1 MSAGWVAGAVRA
13 RAMSR
18 RRLGAVAA
26 RDLAGRPTL
35 EIAVDSLASG
45 PYGHGVRPGQTLS
58 QAQRA
63 VSATVLWNL
72 RVLAGWLPTGAS
84 RILRLLAGGFE
95 VANVDERMRELD
107 GRSVEAPFQLGSLA
121 TTWQTAARAMSVA
134 DMRSVLA
141 RSAWGDPG
149 SETPAGVGL
158 GMRLA
163 WAARVSSGVPEA
175 HPWACGAAALVMTR
189 ELLLAGSPATPQV
202 QRTLAP
208 LLGSAWM
215 DAHTVTA
222 FASCLPA
229 EARWVLAGIED
240 PADLWRAEA
249 AWWRRVGVDGTSLL
263 HRPGASRAPVVGCVA
278 VLAVDAWRV
287 RAALEV
293 AARGGS
299 DAPGA
304 LEVFDAVA

>member
-1 MSAGWVAGAVRA
+1 MSAGWVAAAVRA
-13 RAMSR
+13 RAMAR

-26 RDLAGRPTL
+26 RELAARPSL
-35 EIAVDSLASG
+35 ELAVDVLADG
-45 PYGHGVRPGQTLS
+45 PYGHDVRPGQTLGQVQHS
-58 QAQRA
+58 
-63 VSATVLWNL
+63 VSATVLWNM
-72 RVLAGWLPTGAS
+72 RVLAGWLPTGSS

-95 VANVDERMRELD
+95 VANVDERLRELH
-107 GRSVEAPFQLGSLA
+107 GRAVEPPFHLGSLA
-121 TTWQTAARAMSVA
+121 TTWDRAARAASVEDVRA
-134 DMRSVLA
+134 VLA

-149 SETPAGVGL
+149 SESPGAIEL

-163 WAARVSSGVPEA
+163 WASRVAAGVPQA
-175 HPWACGAAALVMTR
+175 RPWACGAAGIIVAR
-189 ELLLAGSPATPQV
+189 ELLLAGSAPTPQAT
-202 QRTLAP
+202 RTLAP

-215 DAHTVTA
+215 DARTITA
-222 FASCLPA
+222 FAAALPA
-229 EARWVLAGIED
+229 DARWVLEGVDGPE
-240 PADLWRAEA
+240 DLWRAEA
-249 AWWRRVGVDGTSLL
+249 AWWSRLSVDGSTLL
-263 HRPGASRAPVVGCVA
+263 HGPSTSPAPVIGSVA

>member
-1 MSAGWVAGAVRA
+1 MAGAVRA

-18 RRLGAVAA
+18 RRLGAVEA
-26 RDLAGRPTL
+26 RALAGSPSL
-35 EIAVDSLASG
+35 ELAVDRLADG
-45 PYGHGVRPGQTLS
+45 PYGHDVRPGQTLS

-63 VSATVLWNL
+63 ASATVLWNM
-72 RVLAGWLPTGAS
+72 RVLAGWLPTGSA
-84 RILRLLAGGFE
+84 RVLRLLAGGFE
-95 VANVDERMRELD
+95 VANVDERLRELE
-107 GRSVEAPFQLGSLA
+107 GRAVEPPFHLGSLA
-121 TTWQTAARAMSVA
+121 TTWERAARATSAA
-134 DMRSVLA
+134 DIRAVLA

-149 SETPAGVGL
+149 ADTPSGVGL

-163 WAARVSSGVPEA
+163 WASRVAAGIPEA
-175 HPWACGAAALVMTR
+175 RPWACGAAGLIVAR
-189 ELLLAGSPATPQV
+189 ELLLAGSAPTPQA

-208 LLGSAWM
+208 LLGSAWT
-215 DAHTVTA
+215 DARTLAALT
-222 FASCLPA
+222 SRLPA
-229 EARWVLAGIED
+229 DARWVLEGIED
-240 PADLWRAEA
+240 PEDLWRAEP
-249 AWWRRVGVDGTSLL
+249 AWWSRLSVDGSSLL
-263 HRPGASRAPVVGCVA
+263 HRPGAGPAPVVGSVA